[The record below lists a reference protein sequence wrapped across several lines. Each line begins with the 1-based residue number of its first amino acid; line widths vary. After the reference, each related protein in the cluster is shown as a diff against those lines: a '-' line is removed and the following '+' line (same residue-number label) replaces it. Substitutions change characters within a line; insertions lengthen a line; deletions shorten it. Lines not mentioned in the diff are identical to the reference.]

1 MKVKQKYELSKV
13 VRALEKV
20 LYEENDDT
28 FLSVKDRFH
37 SMTEHKYDDTTFYER
52 FLKLVHEELFSIL
65 AELDFEDEAFSI
77 IEEVTATLDD
87 VRHETQKVYHYSVI
101 NEKGEHKH
109 TTDRKGH
116 IIGML
121 EWALEYIV
129 GNIEVEE
136 Y

>member
-1 MKVKQKYELSKV
+1 MKIKQRYELSKV

-52 FLKLVHEELFSIL
+52 FLKLVHEELFNIL
-65 AELDFEDEAFSI
+65 AELDFDDEAFSI
-77 IEEVTATLDD
+77 IDEVTATLDD

-109 TTDRKGH
+109 ATDRKGH

-136 Y
+136 

>member
-1 MKVKQKYELSKV
+1 MKIKQRYYLSKV
-13 VRALEKV
+13 VKLIEKV
-20 LYEENDDT
+20 LDEKDKEV
-28 FLSVKDRFH
+28 FLSAKDRFH

-52 FLKLVHEELFSIL
+52 FLKSVHEELFNIL

-109 TTDRKGH
+109 ATDRKGH

>member
-52 FLKLVHEELFSIL
+52 FLKLVHKELFNIL
-65 AELDFEDEAFSI
+65 AELDFDDEAFSI
-77 IEEVTATLDD
+77 IDEVNATLDD

-136 Y
+136 

>member
-1 MKVKQKYELSKV
+1 MKIKQRYELSKV

-52 FLKLVHEELFSIL
+52 FLKLVHEEFFNIL

-136 Y
+136 